1 MKRSAT
7 YVSCMHVHV
16 RYYVYEPKVVLRV
29 KGIVQIH
36 HGLGEHADNYDHF
49 ASYLL
54 GRRICCGSK
63 LILLGYWERAL

>member
-29 KGIVQIH
+29 KGIVQI
-36 HGLGEHADNYDHF
+36 L
-49 ASYLL
+49 S
-54 GRRICCGSK
+54 
-63 LILLGYWERAL
+63 LIHI

>member
-36 HGLGEHADNYDHF
+36 HGLGEHADNYDH
-49 ASYLL
+49 LL
-54 GRRICCGSK
+54 
-63 LILLGYWERAL
+63 LIYWVKDLLW

>member
-1 MKRSAT
+1 MCITVSYTHLDVYKRQ
-7 YVSCMHVHV
+7 VHV

-49 ASYLL
+49 ASCLLYTSTLYL
-54 GRRICCGSK
+54 
-63 LILLGYWERAL
+63 AATF